1 MTLTIPENM
10 RAYLN
15 LVLESISESIAPTE
29 AMFRQAEQQ
38 YDAIT
43 KALNNNTVIAAFNPK
58 LRPQGSMRLGTVTRS
73 HKNDGNFDVDVI
85 VELRNIP
92 STWTQKMVKEAV
104 LNALLNDPIYGKML
118 KDKNG
123 GRRCVTIVYANG
135 SHVDVLP
142 CAISADYIRSIQMKS
157 VNPNDY
163 ILAITDKK
171 HRGYSWDTHRPN
183 WPQSN
188 PIGYADWFLMIAL
201 KNEIKHKGASAL
213 LLRAE
218 VETFPKYQSPKSKT
232 ILQKI
237 VMLLKRH
244 RDMMFD
250 GHEDMPVSILL
261 TTLAAKAYDNAPDGN
276 LLDTLVYVVNHMTRY
291 ITYDG
296 SKYYVFNPV
305 NDKENFADKWEE
317 KSQKKDFFYRWI
329 EALKADIQALV
340 NLSGE
345 AYKRKLK
352 EMFGETATV
361 NARAIEGDK
370 IHQAVKSGLVGISST
385 TGTLTRAANRI
396 ASPPHTNLAGK
407 KPSFPTKI
415 CAIPIQTQLRKLVE
429 DYPKSKGTLVKGK
442 GLWYFTIK
450 PTPKSEEYKLRISFT
465 HGVYPVIEVV
475 KPNNLVREMKDADFN
490 HIYRDSKHG
499 KQMLCLYAEGEW
511 TPQKFISRTIV
522 PWAAEW
528 CYFYEVWL
536 DTGKWLGGG
545 YHKGVYQP

>member
-1 MTLTIPENM
+1 MTVPTNM
-10 RAYLN
+10 RAYLS
-15 LVLESISESIAPTE
+15 LVLETVSESIAPTE
-29 AMFRQAEQQ
+29 AMFQQAEQQ
-38 YDAIT
+38 YSAIT
-43 KALNNNTVIAAFNPK
+43 RALNNNTVLAAFNPK
-58 LRPQGSMRLGTVTRS
+58 LRPQGSMRLGTSTRS

-92 STWTQKMVKEAV
+92 SSWTQKMVKEAV
-104 LNALLNDPIYGKML
+104 LKALLNDPVYGKML

-171 HRGYSWDTHRPN
+171 HQGYNWDTFRPN

-201 KNEIKHKGASAL
+201 KNELKHKSASAL

-218 VETFPKYQSPKSKT
+218 VEAFPKYQAPKTKT

-261 TTLAAKAYDNAPDGN
+261 TTLAAQAYDHAPDGN
-276 LLDTLVYVVNHMTRY
+276 LLDTLVYVINNMTNY

-296 SKYYVFNPV
+296 RTYFVRNPV
-305 NDKENFADKWEE
+305 NNRENFADKWEE
-317 KSQKKDFFYRWI
+317 KSQKKIFFYKWI

-340 NLSGE
+340 NLNGE

-352 EMFGETATV
+352 EIFGETATV
-361 NARAIEGDK
+361 RARAIEGDK

-385 TGTLTRAANRI
+385 TGTLTTAANRI
-396 ASPPHTNLAGK
+396 SSPPHTNLAGNMPAFSK
-407 KPSFPTKI
+407 RI
-415 CAIPIQTQLRKLVE
+415 CAIPVQTQLRKLID
-429 DYPKSKGTLVKGK
+429 DYPESRGTLVKGK
-442 GLWYFTIK
+442 AQWYITVR
-450 PTPKSEEYKLRISFT
+450 PTPKSDEYKLRVYFT
-465 HGVYPVIEVV
+465 HGTCPIIEVV
-475 KPNNLVREMKDADFN
+475 KPNNLVRKMEDADFN

>member
-1 MTLTIPENM
+1 MTLTISEEM

-15 LVLESISESIAPTE
+15 LVLESVSESIAPTE

-38 YDAIT
+38 YNAIT
-43 KALNNNTVIAAFNPK
+43 RALNNNSVLSAFNPK
-58 LRPQGSMRLGTVTRS
+58 LRPQGSMRLGTCTRS
-73 HKNDGNFDVDVI
+73 HTNDGNFDVDVI

-92 STWTQKMVKEAV
+92 ATWTQKMVKEAV
-104 LNALLNDPIYGKML
+104 LNALINDPVYCKML

-123 GRRCVTIVYANG
+123 GRRCVTIIYANG

-142 CAISADYIRSIQMKS
+142 CAISADYIRSIQIKS
-157 VNPNDY
+157 MNPNDY

-171 HRGYSWDTHRPN
+171 HRGYTWDTYRPN

-188 PIGYADWFLMIAL
+188 PIGYADWFLKIAL

-261 TTLAAKAYDNAPDGN
+261 TTLAARAYDNAPDGN
-276 LLDTLVYVVNHMTRY
+276 LLDTLLYVVNNMTKY
-291 ITYDG
+291 IVYDG
-296 SKYYVFNPV
+296 NKYYVLNPV
-305 NDKENFADKWEE
+305 NEKENFADKWEE
-317 KSQKKDFFYRWI
+317 KSQKKTFFYNWI

-345 AYKRKLK
+345 EYKQKLK
-352 EMFGETATV
+352 EMFGETATI

-370 IHQAVKSGLVGISST
+370 MHNAVKTGVVGISST
-385 TGTLTRAANRI
+385 TGTLTSASNRI
-396 ASPPHTNLAGK
+396 PSPPHTNLAGK
-407 KPSFPTKI
+407 KPSFPSSI
-415 CAIPIQTQLRKLVE
+415 CAIPVQTQMRMLLK
-429 DYPKSKGTLVKGK
+429 DYPQSKGTLINGK
-442 GLWYFTIK
+442 GQWYLTVK
-450 PTPKSEEYKLRISFT
+450 PTPKSEEYKLRISFI
-465 HGVYPVIEVV
+465 HGVCPIIEVV
-475 KPNNLVREMKDADFN
+475 KPNNLVRKMEEADFN

-511 TPQKFISRTIV
+511 TPQKFISKTIV

-545 YHKGVYQP
+545 YHKGLYHP

>member
-1 MTLTIPENM
+1 MTLSVPMDM
-10 RAYLN
+10 RPYLN
-15 LVLESISESIAPTE
+15 LVLETISESIAPSE
-29 AMFRQAEQQ
+29 SMFNQAEQQ
-38 YDAIT
+38 YNAIT
-43 KALNNNTVIAAFNPK
+43 RALNNNKVLAAFNPK
-58 LRPQGSMRLGTVTRS
+58 LRPQGSMRLGTCIRS

-85 VELRNIP
+85 VELRNVP
-92 STWTQKMVKEAV
+92 DNWTQKMVKEAV
-104 LNALLNDPIYGKML
+104 LSALLNDPVYGKML

-142 CAISADYIRSIQMKS
+142 CAISADYIRSIQLKS

-171 HRGYSWDTHRPN
+171 HRGYTWETYRPN

-201 KNEIKHKGASAL
+201 KNEMKHKGASAL

-218 VETFPKYQSPKSKT
+218 VETFPEYQAPKSKT
-232 ILQKI
+232 ILQKL

-261 TTLAAKAYDNAPDGN
+261 TTLAAKAYDNAPEGN
-276 LLDTLVYVVNHMTRY
+276 LLDTFVYVVNNMTQY
-291 ITYDG
+291 IQYDG
-296 SKYYVFNPV
+296 SKYYVLNPA
-305 NDKENFADKWEE
+305 NNTENFADKWEE
-317 KSQKKDFFYRWI
+317 KSQKKAFFYSWI

-340 NLSGE
+340 ELSGD

-361 NARAIEGDK
+361 NARAIEGEK
-370 IHQAVKSGLVGISST
+370 IHLAVKSGLVGISST
-385 TGTLTRAANRI
+385 TGTMTTAANRI
-396 ASPPHTNLAGK
+396 PSLPHTNLAGK
-407 KPSFPTKI
+407 KPTFHTGIRP
-415 CAIPIQTQLRKLVE
+415 IPVQTQLRKLEE
-429 DYPKSKGTLVKGK
+429 DYPQSKGNLVNGK
-442 GLWYFTIK
+442 GQWYFTVK
-450 PTPKSEEYKLRISFT
+450 PTPKSQEYKLRISFT
-465 HGVYPVIEVV
+465 HGACPIIEVV
-475 KPNNLVREMKDADFN
+475 KPNNLVRKMEDADFN

-511 TPQKFISRTIV
+511 TPQKLISKTIV

-545 YHKGVYQP
+545 YHKGIYQP

>member
-1 MTLTIPENM
+1 MTLSFSADM

-15 LVLESISESIAPTE
+15 LVLESVSESIAPTE

-43 KALNNNTVIAAFNPK
+43 KALNNNTVLAAFNPK
-58 LRPQGSMRLGTVTRS
+58 LRPQGSMRLGTCTRS

-92 STWTQKMVKEAV
+92 SSWTQKMVKEAV
-104 LNALLNDPIYGKML
+104 LNALLSDPIYGKML

-142 CAISADYIRSIQMKS
+142 CAISADYIRSIQLKS

-171 HRGYSWDTHRPN
+171 HRGYTWDTYRPN

-188 PIGYADWFLMIAL
+188 PIGYADWFLLIAL
-201 KNEIKHKGASAL
+201 KNEMKHKSASAL

-218 VETFPKYQSPKSKT
+218 VETFPKYQAPKSKT

-261 TTLAAKAYDNAPDGN
+261 TTLAARAYNDAPEGN
-276 LLDTLVYVVNHMTRY
+276 LLDALVYVVNNMTSY
-291 ITYDG
+291 IKKVND
-296 SKYYVFNPV
+296 KYYVLNPV
-305 NDKENFADKWEE
+305 NSEENFADKWEE
-317 KSQKKDFFYRWI
+317 KSQKKAFFYSWI
-329 EALKADIQALV
+329 ETLKADIRALV
-340 NLSGE
+340 ELNGD

-370 IHQAVKSGLVGISST
+370 IHQAVKSGLVGISSM
-385 TGTLTRAANRI
+385 TGTLTTAANRI
-396 ASPPHTNLAGK
+396 PSPPHTNLAGK
-407 KPSFPTKI
+407 RPTFPTRI
-415 CAIPIQTQLRKLVE
+415 RPIPIHTQLRKLAE
-429 DYPKSKGTLVKGK
+429 DYPQSKGNLVNGK
-442 GLWYFTIK
+442 VQWYFTVK
-450 PTPKSEEYKLRISFT
+450 PTPKSQEYKLRITFS
-465 HGVYPVIEVV
+465 HGACPFIEVV
-475 KPNNLVREMKDADFN
+475 KPNNLVRKMEDADFN

-511 TPQKFISRTIV
+511 TPQKFISKTIV

-536 DTGKWLGGG
+536 DTGKWLGSS

>member
-1 MTLTIPENM
+1 MMLNISADM

-15 LVLESISESIAPTE
+15 LVLETISESIAPTE

-43 KALNNNTVIAAFNPK
+43 KALNNNAVLAQFNPK
-58 LRPQGSMRLGTVTRS
+58 LRPQGSMRLGTPTRS

-92 STWTQKMVKEAV
+92 SSWTQQMVKEAV
-104 LNALLNDPIYGKML
+104 LKALLNDPVYGKML

-142 CAISADYIRSIQMKS
+142 CAISADYIRSIQLKS

-171 HRGYSWDTHRPN
+171 HRGYTWDTYRPN

-201 KNEIKHKGASAL
+201 RNEIKHKGASAL

-218 VETFPKYQSPKSKT
+218 VESFPKYQAPKNKT
-232 ILQKI
+232 ILQKL

-261 TTLAAKAYDNAPDGN
+261 TTLAAKAYNNAPDGN
-276 LLDTLVYVVNHMTRY
+276 LLDTLIYVVKNMTTY
-291 ITYDG
+291 IDKKG
-296 SKYYVFNPV
+296 DKCYVTNPV
-305 NDKENFADKWEE
+305 NSDENFADKWEE
-317 KSQKKDFFYRWI
+317 KPQKKAFFYSWI
-329 EALKADIQALV
+329 EKLKADIQDLV

-345 AYKRKLK
+345 AYKCKLK
-352 EMFGETATV
+352 EMFGDTATV
-361 NARAIEGDK
+361 NARAIEGYK
-370 IHQAVKSGLVGISST
+370 IHRAVNSGIVGINSATGSLT
-385 TGTLTRAANRI
+385 TSADRI
-396 ASPPHTNLAGK
+396 PSPRHTNLGGN
-407 KPSFPTKI
+407 KPYIPTSM
-415 CAIPIQTQLRKLVE
+415 CAIPVPTQLKKLKT
-429 DYPKSKGTLVKGK
+429 DYPQSKGSLVNGK
-442 GLWYFTIK
+442 GQWYFTVK

-465 HGVYPVIEVV
+465 HGVCPIIEVV
-475 KPNNLVREMKDADFN
+475 KPNNLVREMKDAEFN
-490 HIYRDSKHG
+490 HIFRDSRHG
-499 KQMLCLYAEGEW
+499 KQMLCLFAKGEW
-511 TPQKFISRTIV
+511 TPQKFISKTIV

-528 CYFYEVWL
+528 CYFYEIWL
-536 DTGKWLGGG
+536 DTGKWLGSS
-545 YHKGVYQP
+545 YHKGKYQP